1 MMIINLSLLPC
12 VCDGFLSLS
21 IELLVTIIIVT
32 IKLNFSDII
41 FLSQLHK
48 ITSDNYFCHNIV

>member
-1 MMIINLSLLPC
+1 MTINLSLLPC

-21 IELLVTIIIVT
+21 IELLVTIIIIT
-32 IKLNFSDII
+32 INLNFSDII

-48 ITSDNYFCHNIV
+48 ITSDNYFCHNMF